1 MAILTLALGIGAN
14 TAIFSAVDAMLLR
27 RLPFREPDRLMVVS
41 LAIPAR
47 HGEPPHDDV
56 PWSLL
61 KANVFRDAQRDY
73 SELSLSSEEMV
84 TLRLGEATREHAEV
98 IDEHYL
104 PTLGI
109 EPVAGRNFV
118 ADENEPNGKRSVL
131 VSEAFWSGRLNA
143 DPNVL
148 GRTLDIEGEPYIVVG
163 VLPAAFRG
171 LTGRADLWMTIGAR
185 RPYMFD
191 PKEAWDHEFTMVGR
205 LASGITAQ
213 RARSDAVLLGHR
225 VNAAFPSAASGGGG
239 AWGATARQLDATRV
253 DPVVRR
259 SLLVLLAAVVG
270 VLLIACANLANLFL
284 VRASA
289 RQREIAVRLAIG
301 ASRRRL
307 VRQLLTESAV
317 LAALGGA
324 TSVAV
329 AWWGTRLLAT
339 LSPEQAL
346 GTHRLAGLGAVN
358 FSMIRLD
365 WRSLAFA
372 GAAAVMTA
380 VLFGLV
386 PALQATRPSL
396 TEALKE
402 GAVESPTR
410 SGILRGL
417 TTRNCLVVLELALAL
432 VLLAGS
438 GVMMRSLGK
447 LLGVN
452 PGFDARQVLTLRMN
466 TAARGNAADSLSAF
480 YQSLLARLRGLPGVE
495 SVALGDCPPLAGGCN
510 GTVIWLGGRTK
521 QMTGKEPAVG
531 VHWVTPD
538 WFKVMHVPLLS
549 GRLLTDADR
558 SDARKAILVNATA
571 ARRLWPNESPLGKAV
586 GIGMGGYDTA
596 YVVGVVGDVRF
607 DTIDSLPAMDTYV
620 SYYQAPRPAAMVYLR
635 AAGSPAA
642 LAAPARSIIAE
653 LAPDAPVYDVR
664 TLGDRVRDATAQAQF
679 SSLLLALFAGAALVL
694 AAVGIYGVV
703 AFGVSQRTREIGIRV
718 ALGAEQSAVLRLVVR
733 HGVLLTL
740 AGVAFGLVA
749 ALAATRVLRALLFD
763 IAPSDPLAFAG
774 VVALLA
780 VAALAASWIP
790 ARRAAR
796 LDPATA
802 LRD

>member
-1 MAILTLALGIGAN
+1 
-14 TAIFSAVDAMLLR
+14 
-27 RLPFREPDRLMVVS
+27 
-41 LAIPAR
+41 
-47 HGEPPHDDV
+47 
-56 PWSLL
+56 
-61 KANVFRDAQRDY
+61 
-73 SELSLSSEEMV
+73 
-84 TLRLGEATREHAEV
+84 
-98 IDEHYL
+98 
-104 PTLGI
+104 
-109 EPVAGRNFV
+109 
-118 ADENEPNGKRSVL
+118 
-131 VSEAFWSGRLNA
+131 
-143 DPNVL
+143 
-148 GRTLDIEGEPYIVVG
+148 
-163 VLPAAFRG
+163 
-171 LTGRADLWMTIGAR
+171 
-185 RPYMFD
+185 
-191 PKEAWDHEFTMVGR
+191 
-205 LASGITAQ
+205 
-213 RARSDAVLLGHR
+213 
-225 VNAAFPSAASGGGG
+225 
-239 AWGATARQLDATRV
+239 
-253 DPVVRR
+253 
-259 SLLVLLAAVVG
+259 
-270 VLLIACANLANLFL
+270 
-284 VRASA
+284 
-289 RQREIAVRLAIG
+289 
-301 ASRRRL
+301 
-307 VRQLLTESAV
+307 
-317 LAALGGA
+317 
-324 TSVAV
+324 
-329 AWWGTRLLAT
+329 
-339 LSPEQAL
+339 
-346 GTHRLAGLGAVN
+346 
-358 FSMIRLD
+358 
-365 WRSLAFA
+365 
-372 GAAAVMTA
+372 
-380 VLFGLV
+380 
-386 PALQATRPSL
+386 
-396 TEALKE
+396 
-402 GAVESPTR
+402 
-410 SGILRGL
+410 
-417 TTRNCLVVLELALAL
+417 
-432 VLLAGS
+432 
-438 GVMMRSLGK
+438 
-447 LLGVN
+447 
-452 PGFDARQVLTLRMN
+452 
-466 TAARGNAADSLSAF
+466 
-480 YQSLLARLRGLPGVE
+480 
-495 SVALGDCPPLAGGCN
+495 
-510 GTVIWLGGRTK
+510 
-521 QMTGKEPAVG
+521 